1 MTTANTPAGNPEL
14 KQLSLERVVAAFDEF
29 GWKYDLHP
37 ESQALRTGF
46 SGIGMEIKF
55 LAPNVSIVST
65 VAVDVITADRYE
77 EVRAW
82 VEDYNLRNAF
92 PSASAFRDTQRD
104 LAALGATF
112 AIPGYW
118 DYTDEQFE
126 AHLSSGIQGVVNC
139 ARDFLGHF
147 APDVLKH
154 LDSANA
160 GAGTG
165 EA

>member
-1 MTTANTPAGNPEL
+1 MTTANTPTNSPDL
-14 KQLSLERVVAAFDEF
+14 QPLSLERVAATFNEL

-55 LAPNVSIVST
+55 LAPTVSIVST

-77 EVRAW
+77 DVRTW

-92 PSASAFRDTQRD
+92 PSASAFEDTQRN

-112 AIPGYW
+112 ALPGYW
-118 DYTDEQFE
+118 DYTDEQFQ
-126 AHLSSGIQGVVNC
+126 AHLTSGIQGVVNC
-139 ARDFLGHF
+139 AREFLGHF
-147 APDVLKH
+147 APDVLQQ
-154 LDSANA
+154 LDAANA
-160 GAGTG
+160 G